1 MSANAA
7 RKEGVL
13 DGGLGRCGS
22 ELDGWWLGASHWVE
36 RDAIVVIVVVAGV
49 AQIYLGDVGGLAMMV
64 GVKSESWG
72 ANWTFGVREYVI
84 FLFPVGRD

>member
-13 DGGLGRCGS
+13 DGGLGRCEF
-22 ELDGWWLGASHWVE
+22 ELDGRWSGASHWVE
-36 RDAIVVIVVVAGV
+36 REAIAVVVV
-49 AQIYLGDVGGLAMMV
+49 AQIYLGDVGELAMMV

-72 ANWTFGVREYVI
+72 AS
-84 FLFPVGRD
+84 

>member
-13 DGGLGRCGS
+13 DGGLGR
-22 ELDGWWLGASHWVE
+22 ELDGRWLGASHWVE
-36 RDAIVVIVVVAGV
+36 CDAIVVVVVVGV
-49 AQIYLGDVGGLAMMV
+49 AQIYMGDVGGLAMMV

-72 ANWTFGVREYVI
+72 AS
-84 FLFPVGRD
+84 